1 MQLTVPWNVEV
12 YRGKN
17 VESIHSVA
25 VSVVDV
31 QGKSV
36 KEIGDVN
43 ALAYPRSAIKFL
55 QAIPFVETGA
65 LESCSLTA
73 KHLALACAS
82 HQGEAFHMEIL
93 TQWISELGLQDQDL
107 ACGPQIPSH
116 KGSADEL
123 IQQKKSPTRLM
134 NNCSGKHLGMLTTAK
149 HLGESFIDYHLVDH
163 PVQKRITKIL
173 SELTKFDFSKTTFGI
188 DGCGIPSFALP
199 LRFWAIAMSTLL
211 DPKGSEDRKKACRL
225 ILEAVT
231 QYPELVSGSEHL
243 DLKIQQI
250 TGGKL
255 IVKSGAEGFCNGLLP
270 DQGFAFAIK
279 VQDGSARAIAAAI
292 YGILHECGG
301 FSVEMLHQLEPLL
314 MTQITNTRSEIV
326 GKISLRKNH

>member
-1 MQLTVPWNVEV
+1 MQLTAPWSVEV

-82 HQGEAFHMEIL
+82 HQAEAFHMEIL

-116 KGSADEL
+116 
-123 IQQKKSPTRLM
+123 TRLM

-149 HLGESFIDYHLVDH
+149 HLGESFAEYHLVDH

-173 SELTKFDFSKTTFGI
+173 SEFTKFDFSKTTFGI
-188 DGCGIPSFALP
+188 DGCGIPTFALP
-199 LRFWAIAMSTLL
+199 LSSWAVAMSTLL
-211 DPKGSEDRKKACRL
+211 DPKGSEDRKNACRR
-225 ILEAVT
+225 ILAAVT

-255 IVKSGAEGFCNGLLP
+255 IIKSGAEGFCNGLLP

-279 VQDGSARAIAAAI
+279 VLDGNARAIAASI

-301 FSVEMLHQLEPLL
+301 FSAEMLHQLEPLL
-314 MTQITNTRSEIV
+314 MTEIKNTQNKIV